1 MTTKA
6 NILVVDD
13 EPIERQALT
22 EILRLE
28 GYYVASVGNGEAA
41 IDYVRLNNVDVMILD
56 LRMPGMGGLDVVKVV
71 NRISPDLE
79 IIL

>member
-13 EPIERQALT
+13 EPVERQALT

-28 GYYVASVGNGEAA
+28 GYYVVSLANGEAA
-41 IDYVRLNNVDVMILD
+41 VDYARLNNVDLMV
-56 LRMPGMGGLDVVKVV
+56 
-71 NRISPDLE
+71 
-79 IIL
+79 